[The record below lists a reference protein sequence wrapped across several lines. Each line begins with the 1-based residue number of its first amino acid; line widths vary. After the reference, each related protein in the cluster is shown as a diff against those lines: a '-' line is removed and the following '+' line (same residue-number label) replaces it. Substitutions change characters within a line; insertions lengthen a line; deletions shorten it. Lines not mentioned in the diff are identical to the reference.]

1 MELENNEVLPDF
13 SLEMEFL
20 APKEKSKSSEKTRFP
35 NLTEPELQKILAER
49 HSARTKKATNWSV
62 ATFKGNYYCFFRLFM
77 LMKNKKLLTDS
88 VTKLL
93 KRDNPRRK
101 NFPSC

>member
-13 SLEMEFL
+13 SLEVEFL

-49 HSARTKKATNWSV
+49 HSARTKKASNWSV

-77 LMKNKKLLTDS
+77 LMKTRSYLQT
-88 VTKLL
+88 
-93 KRDNPRRK
+93 R
-101 NFPSC
+101 